1 MRIKACNQ
9 NQLKGQYTS
18 FVDLAFNPMSHALDV
33 LGGITAEQFL
43 TEYWQK
49 KPLLVRNALPE
60 IIGLLEPDDVKELA
74 LEEDVSA
81 RLIRQKN
88 KDPNEWHV
96 KSSPLTK
103 GDFQKL
109 PNLWTILVQ
118 AVDHYS
124 FDVAELWKKFPF
136 IPQWRRDDIM
146 VSYAPKGGSVG
157 KHFDFY
163 DVFLVQGYGHR
174 RWQLGQMCDESTQF
188 IPDQPLKLLADMDV
202 QFDEILSPGDLL
214 YVPPGL
220 AHYGV
225 AEDDCLTYSF
235 GFRMPNLS
243 EMIDQVSDKFA
254 ENALLKNPLVD
265 VARQQTANIGEINST
280 EFSYLKAELLNYLS
294 HTPEFDAAIMSY
306 MSQSNYPN
314 SIPEP
319 DEIAAEDLI
328 EIIGTGYQLMLEPA
342 SKLLYT
348 TQADGLDFWA
358 NGENVCISK
367 SFENQLK
374 QIADG
379 QSIAFDENLNQPE
392 YLEDIAEL
400 LNNAVVMLL
409 PPN

>member
-1 MRIKACNQ
+1 M
-9 NQLKGQYTS
+9 S
-18 FVDLAFNPMSHALDV
+18 ESLAV

-43 TEYWQK
+43 NEYWQK
-49 KPLLVRNALPE
+49 KPLLVRNAMPE

-88 KDPNEWHV
+88 KNPNEWHV

-124 FDVAELWKKFPF
+124 FDIAELWKKFPF

-163 DVFLVQGYGHR
+163 DVFLVQGHGHR
-174 RWQLGQMCDESTQF
+174 RWQLGQMCDESTEF
-188 IPDQPLKLLADMDV
+188 VADQPLKLLSQMSV
-202 QFDEILSPGDLL
+202 NFDEVLAPGDLL

-225 AEDDCLTYSF
+225 AEDDCLTFSF
-235 GFRMPNLS
+235 GFRMPNLAEMTDRLS
-243 EMIDQVSDKFA
+243 EQFA
-254 ENALLKNPLVD
+254 KNSVLTNPLVD
-265 VARQQTANIGEINST
+265 ITRIKTNAIGEINNS
-280 EFSYLKAELLNYLS
+280 EFSYLKTQLLDYL
-294 HTPEFDAAIMSY
+294 TQAPEFDAAIMAY
-306 MSQSNYPN
+306 MSESKYPN

-319 DEIAAEDLI
+319 EEIVVDDLLEVI
-328 EIIGTGYQLMLEPA
+328 NSGYQLILEPA
-342 SKLLYT
+342 SRLLYR
-348 TQADGLDFWA
+348 QQDQLLDFWA
-358 NGENVCISK
+358 NGENICISQ
-367 SFENQLK
+367 SFQAQLK

-379 QSIAFDENLNQPE
+379 ASLTFDEEFNHTDI
-392 YLEDIAEL
+392 LEDIVLL
-400 LNNAVVMLL
+400 LNQAVIMLL
-409 PPN
+409 PPH